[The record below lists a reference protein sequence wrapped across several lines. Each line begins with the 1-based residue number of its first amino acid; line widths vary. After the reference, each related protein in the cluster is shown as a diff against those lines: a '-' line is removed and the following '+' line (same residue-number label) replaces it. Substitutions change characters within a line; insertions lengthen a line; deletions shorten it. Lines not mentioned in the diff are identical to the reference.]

1 MYKISTFLLK
11 QIIFCIPIKLSIEK
25 YWIIQQDFLKF
36 YMKQH
41 KTNSLWRTQIFSCS
55 WNPLHWLH
63 IKILRDFYTEKNIEV
78 FLQFLHTICP
88 MNRSA
93 KSTAAVNTDLLLV
106 GNSSLSVSAIIGWKN
121 KTYNKT
127 KRKNKKV
134 LRNLNL
140 VSSKKNF
147 QS

>member
-41 KTNSLWRTQIFSCS
+41 KTNSLWRTQILSCS
-55 WNPLHWLH
+55 WNPFHWLH
-63 IKILRDFYTEKNIEV
+63 IKIIRDFTQKRTLKYFYIVYILFVLWKGLLSLQQLLTRIYFCWAILL
-78 FLQFLHTICP
+78 FLWAP
-88 MNRSA
+88 
-93 KSTAAVNTDLLLV
+93 
-106 GNSSLSVSAIIGWKN
+106 SLARKN
-121 KTYNKT
+121 KTYNKN